1 MKSRAVSKNS
11 SRLVEVKVT
20 VVVNVGI
27 AITGLKDDQRNGNV
41 CFWVL
46 PEKTCKNFSKPSGKN

>member
-1 MKSRAVSKNS
+1 MKSRAVSKNP

-41 CFWVL
+41 LFL
-46 PEKTCKNFSKPSGKN
+46 GAS